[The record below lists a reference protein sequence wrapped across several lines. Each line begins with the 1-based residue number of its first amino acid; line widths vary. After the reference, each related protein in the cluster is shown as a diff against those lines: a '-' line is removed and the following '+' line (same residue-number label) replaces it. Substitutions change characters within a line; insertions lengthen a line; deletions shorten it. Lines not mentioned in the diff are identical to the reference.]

1 MPTEAGEQTP
11 ADRPL
16 RIGVDVGGT
25 FTDLVAFD
33 AAAGTLAIVKI
44 PSTPPD
50 FHQAVIEATEEA
62 ILNSMGHRSSSVSRL
77 TAQHG
82 FFSDHF

>member
-1 MPTEAGEQTP
+1 MRRILCRTPEAEQSDATTP
-11 ADRPL
+11 GQRPEAEL

-33 AAAGTLAIVKI
+33 GLDLHVVKL

-50 FHQAVIEATEEA
+50 FHKAVIEAVRRAT
-62 ILNSMGHRSSSVSRL
+62 
-77 TAQHG
+77 
-82 FFSDHF
+82 